1 MKLRT
6 TNKVK
11 VEAGMASMTDLV
23 FLLLLFFIIMST
35 MSEPQ
40 TPLDLPSAAPE
51 TPLSKTPRPEIM
63 VGVNPDNTY
72 FVGNGNK
79 VVEDLSYEEAR
90 DLLLSEMA
98 ESEDKKL
105 KIAGDKEASYEA
117 VFMLISL
124 CQAESWS
131 PLLAY
136 DKNSQR

>member
-1 MKLRT
+1 MKLKT
-6 TNKVK
+6 ANKVK
-11 VEAGMASMTDLV
+11 AEAGMASMTDLV
-23 FLLLLFFIIMST
+23 FLLLVFFIIMST

-40 TPLDLPSAAPE
+40 TPLDLPEAEEGVPKS
-51 TPLSKTPRPEIM
+51 TTPRPEIM

-72 FVGNGNK
+72 FVGSSEG

-90 DLLLSEMA
+90 QLLLSEMA
-98 ESEDKKL
+98 VAEDKKL

-124 CQAESWS
+124 CQAENWS

-136 DKNSQR
+136 DKDSKR